1 MCSSSGCFAYLCL
14 SACMCACVF
23 TCAQIRHGVNR
34 GGHGRFDGPSS
45 EVCWLFVFVLFFI
58 PFKPA
63 VKSAA
68 LLNLKSYFQIDTLPL
83 HPSSSCPLS
92 SLCHLFEQ
100 SETIRAHNSESR
112 VRVSACSVVVLFP
125 PPFFFLVISLRTA
138 LFHTITQHGS
148 SGRLHFGTLGY
159 SNTPPVCLVSVS
171 PE

>member
-1 MCSSSGCFAYLCL
+1 MLVVGLLCMPL
-14 SACMCACVF
+14 SVCVRACVF

-45 EVCWLFVFVLFFI
+45 EVCLVVVVFLI
-58 PFKPA
+58 PSKPA

-68 LLNLKSYFQIDTLPL
+68 LLNLKSHFQIDTLPL
-83 HPSSSCPLS
+83 PPSSPCLLS

-112 VRVSACSVVVLFP
+112 VCVCACSVVVLFP
-125 PPFFFLVISLRTA
+125 PPPVFSFLVISLSAA